1 MLNQSQTTKTKI
13 MAGNLFSKA
22 KSTAVTK
29 TTKAKDSKVTI
40 DVKNIEFF
48 NKIEMLEILQ
58 DNLKRDKAKA
68 DMLSD
73 EIRETAKDEWIKLY
87 EKTGKNP
94 GSIMIESKSALDTAH
109 VMIVPSDKYISIN
122 AERAEALT
130 EKFGVEIVEEKTTFS
145 FDNDM
150 IEKYGEV
157 ISRMIEESNEIDED
171 DKGKIIKAV
180 AAFSIAKG
188 TIDKMKTYG
197 IVSEIMEEVKPVVAL
212 KNVEIIKG

>member
-1 MLNQSQTTKTKI
+1 MLNQSQTIKTKI

-29 TTKAKDSKVTI
+29 TTKAKDEKVRVT
-40 DVKNIEFF
+40 VKDGDFF
-48 NKIEMLEILQ
+48 DKVQTLETLQ
-58 DNLKRDKAKA
+58 ENMKRDKARA
-68 DMLSD
+68 DMLAD
-73 EIRETAKDEWIKLY
+73 EIKDTAKSEWVKVY
-87 EKTGKNP
+87 EKTGRNP
-94 GSIMIESKSALDTAH
+94 GSIMIEAKNGVDVAQT
-109 VMIVPSDKYISIN
+109 MFVPSDKYISIN

-130 EKFGVEIVEEKTTFS
+130 EKFGAEIVEEKTTFS

-188 TIDKMKTYG
+188 TIDKMKSYG
-197 IVSEIMEEVKPVVAL
+197 EVSEIMEEVKPVIAL
-212 KNVEIIKG
+212 KNVEVIKG

>member
-1 MLNQSQTTKTKI
+1 MGKS
-13 MAGNLFSKA
+13 LFDKA
-22 KSTAVTK
+22 KATAATK
-29 TTKAKDSKVTI
+29 TTKSKDEKSQIFIKDKDFFKKV
-40 DVKNIEFF
+40 
-48 NKIEMLEILQ
+48 EMLEVLQ
-58 DNLKRDKAKA
+58 ENLKRDKAKA

-73 EIRETAKDEWIKLY
+73 EIKDITKEEWIKFY

-94 GSIMIESKSALDTAH
+94 GSVCMVSDNSDDKASVLF
-109 VMIVPSDKYISIN
+109 VPSDKYISIN
-122 AERAEALT
+122 AERAEVLT
-130 EKFGVEIVEEKTTFS
+130 EKFGSDIVEEKTTFS

-180 AAFSIAKG
+180 AAFSVAKG
-188 TIDKMKTYG
+188 TIDKMKSYG
-197 IVSEIMEEVKPVVAL
+197 PVSEIMEEIKPVIAL